1 MITIHK
7 ATTADIE
14 TLREVGCQTYREH
27 FSTLWSPAGM
37 QGFLEQD
44 FSPTALRQSLELPG
58 RHTWFIACDEQGKAV
73 GFAKV
78 NWAVPAPLTGEVGAE
93 LQKIYLL
100 KSAAGLGYGKQL
112 LQCVRDEVAQRGE
125 PLLWLDVL
133 KTNAKAQGFY
143 DAFGFRHMGEIPFST
158 DLADIGVVVMGL
170 ELKQQAQR

>member
-1 MITIHK
+1 MISIRN
-7 ATTADIE
+7 ATTSDID

-44 FSPTALRQSLELPG
+44 FSPTTLRQSLGLPG
-58 RHTWFIACDEQGKAV
+58 RHAWFIACDEQGNAV

-133 KTNAKAQGFY
+133 KTNANAQGFY
-143 DAFGFRHMGEIPFST
+143 EAFGFRRIGEIPFST
-158 DLADIGVVVMGL
+158 DLADIGMVVMGL
-170 ELKQQAQR
+170 ELKPQVQR